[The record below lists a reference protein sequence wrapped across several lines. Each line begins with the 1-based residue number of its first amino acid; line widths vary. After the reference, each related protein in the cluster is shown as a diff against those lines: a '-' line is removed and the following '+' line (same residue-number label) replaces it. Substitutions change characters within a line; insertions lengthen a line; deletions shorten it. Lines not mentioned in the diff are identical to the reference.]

1 MNAVRILLADDHEIV
16 RRGLR
21 ALIDAQPD
29 WEVVAEAA
37 DGRAAVEA
45 ARKLEPDVIVL
56 DIGMPELNGLE
67 ATRQIRN
74 AVPDAEILILTMHES
89 EQLIRD
95 VLAAGARGYLLK
107 TDAGRDLISAIETV
121 RRHKPYFTSK
131 VAKMELDGCLKLG
144 DANARVAGVLTPRE
158 REVLQLLA
166 EGKNTK
172 EVAAVLKISN
182 KTVEAHRANILRKLN
197 LHSVGDLVRYAIRN
211 RIIEP

>member
-1 MNAVRILLADDHEIV
+1 MSEVRILLADDHEIV

-21 ALIDAQPD
+21 ALIEAQSG

-74 AVPDAEILILTMHES
+74 TAPGAEILILTMHES
-89 EQLIRD
+89 EQLIHD

-121 RRHKPYFTSK
+121 RRHKPFFTSK
-131 VAKMELDGCLKLG
+131 VAQMVLAGYLKPG
-144 DANARVAGVLTPRE
+144 DANAGVASVLTPRE

-172 EVAAVLKISN
+172 EVAVVLSISN
-182 KTVEAHRANILRKLN
+182 KTAESHRANIMRKLN

-211 RIIEP
+211 QIIEP

>member
-1 MNAVRILLADDHEIV
+1 MSEVRILLAHDHEIV

-21 ALIDAQPD
+21 SLIEGQSG

-37 DGRAAVEA
+37 DGREAVEA

-67 ATRQIRN
+67 ATRQIR
-74 AVPDAEILILTMHES
+74 ATVQHAEILILTMHES

-107 TDAGRDLISAIETV
+107 TDAGRDLVSAIETV
-121 RRHKPYFTSK
+121 RRRKPFFTSK
-131 VAKMELDGCLKLG
+131 VAEMVLDGYLRLG
-144 DANARVAGVLTPRE
+144 DAGAGVSGVLTPRE

-172 EVAAVLKISN
+172 EVAVALNITN
-182 KTVEAHRANILRKLN
+182 KTAETHRANIMRKLN